1 MLFPYGVTVTVERST
16 GSDRFGNPLPADT
29 HTLEGCAL
37 APAGSIEFVNGQAT
51 VVDQDTLYCDFD
63 ADLRPQDVVIVPD
76 GAPVPPGR
84 YQVDGRP
91 QRWQNPY
98 TDLKAGT
105 VARLNR
111 GEG

>member
-1 MLFPYGVTVTVERST
+1 VFPFGVNVTVERST
-16 GSDRFGNPLPADT
+16 GTDRFGNPLPADT

-37 APAGSIEFVNGQAT
+37 AAEGSTELVNGQAT
-51 VVDQDTLYCDFD
+51 VVDQDTLYCDYD
-63 ADLRPQDVVIVPD
+63 ADLKPQDVVVVPD
-76 GAPVPPGR
+76 GAPIPPGR

-91 QRWQNPY
+91 QRLQNPY
-98 TDLKAGT
+98 TGWQAGS